1 MDKLK
6 KLKNEIRYELKEN
19 KATFIV
25 YSILRILVIVVVVL
39 QFRNRNFENVL
50 GNQIIQGF
58 NPNSLG
64 DIFGVFG
71 KPKKTLGDTLG
82 G

>member
-25 YSILRILVIVVVVL
+25 YSILRILVIVVAVL
-39 QFRNRNFENVL
+39 QFRNRNSNV
-50 GNQIIQGF
+50 
-58 NPNSLG
+58 NSCVDL
-64 DIFGVFG
+64 
-71 KPKKTLGDTLG
+71 KK
-82 G
+82 

>member
-25 YSILRILVIVVVVL
+25 DVYPESWTR
-39 QFRNRNFENVL
+39 
-50 GNQIIQGF
+50 
-58 NPNSLG
+58 
-64 DIFGVFG
+64 
-71 KPKKTLGDTLG
+71 
-82 G
+82 

>member
-25 YSILRILVIVVVVL
+25 YSILRILVIVVAVL

-50 GNQIIQGF
+50 GNQII
-58 NPNSLG
+58 
-64 DIFGVFG
+64 
-71 KPKKTLGDTLG
+71 
-82 G
+82 